1 VRLAYERSL
10 ETRQAASLRKLN
22 HNLSDANL
30 VLAQGGFFAMHIAF
44 AASECVPFSKTGGLA
59 DVVGALPRA
68 LASLG
73 HQVSVYV
80 PRYRQTKLTDPQTVV
95 RSITIPFDD
104 KYRFCSV
111 VTAGSS
117 GGVRFYFV
125 DYPPYFDREALY
137 GGPAGD
143 YPDNAERFALF
154 SRAVLEASKVL
165 GVPHVFHCHDWQSA
179 LVPVMLR
186 TLYAE
191 DPAFREVAT
200 VFTIHNMGYQGLF
213 PPDTLPLLT
222 LPWDLFTI
230 SKMEFFGQVNFLKGA
245 LVLSDF
251 VTTVSKKYSQEIQTT
266 EYGFGLEGVLRN
278 RAATVTGILN
288 GVDYD
293 EWSPETD
300 KFIVAKYSPQDL
312 SGKLQCKKDLLNV
325 FGITNADA
333 NSKVPVIGIVSRFA
347 AQKGFDL
354 IAQIMDRLARE
365 EMIMVVL
372 GSGDKLFED
381 MFRRLN
387 KQFPNKIA
395 AKVAFDNAIA
405 HKIEAGADMFL
416 MPSRYEPCGL
426 NQIYSLKYG
435 TVPIVRATGG
445 LDDTIEPWDAR
456 TGKGTGFKFSDYTGE
471 ALLATIKQA
480 LLAYRDPS
488 SWQTLMRNGMSRDFS
503 WGASARE
510 YGKVYE
516 RARQVRASADAVAA
530 ADLKKEPVLG

>member
-1 VRLAYERSL
+1 
-10 ETRQAASLRKLN
+10 
-22 HNLSDANL
+22 
-30 VLAQGGFFAMHIAF
+30 MHIAF

-68 LASLG
+68 LAALG

-80 PRYRQTKLTDPQTVV
+80 PRYRQTKLADPQTVV

-111 VTAGSS
+111 TTAGTSA
-117 GGVRFYFV
+117 GVRHYFV
-125 DYPPYFDREALY
+125 DYPPYFDRDGIY
-137 GGPAGD
+137 GTIAGD

-154 SRAVLEASKVL
+154 SRAVLEASKIL

-179 LVPVMLR
+179 LIPVMLR
-186 TLYAE
+186 TLYAA
-191 DPAFREVAT
+191 DPAFRDVAT

-213 PPDTLPLLT
+213 PPDTLPLLM
-222 LPWDLFTI
+222 LPWDLLTM

-245 LVLSDF
+245 LVHSDY

-288 GVDYD
+288 GVDYE
-293 EWSPETD
+293 EWSPQSD
-300 KFIVAKYSPQDL
+300 KFTVANYSARDL
-312 SGKLQCKKDLLNV
+312 SGKLRCKQDLLHT
-325 FGITNADA
+325 FGIANVDA
-333 NSKVPVIGIVSRFA
+333 KMPVIGIVSRFA

-354 IAQIMDRLARE
+354 ISQIMDRLARE

-372 GSGDKLFED
+372 GSGDKPYEE
-381 MFRRLN
+381 MFQRLN
-387 KQFPNKIA
+387 RQFPNKIA
-395 AKVAFDNAIA
+395 TKVAFDNAIA

-445 LDDTIEPWDAR
+445 LDDTIDPWDAR
-456 TGKGTGFKFSDYTGE
+456 TGKGTGFKFTDYTGE
-471 ALLATIKQA
+471 ALLTTIKQA
-480 LLAYRDPS
+480 LLDYQDPS
-488 SWQTLMRNGMSRDFS
+488 SWQILMRNGMTRDFS

-516 RARQVRASADAVAA
+516 RARQVRANADYV
-530 ADLKKEPVLG
+530 VVG

>member
-1 VRLAYERSL
+1 
-10 ETRQAASLRKLN
+10 
-22 HNLSDANL
+22 
-30 VLAQGGFFAMHIAF
+30 MHIAF

-59 DVVGALPRA
+59 DVVGAMPRA
-68 LASLG
+68 LAALG

-95 RSITIPFDD
+95 RSITVPFDD

-111 VTAGSS
+111 VTIGASAG
-117 GGVRFYFV
+117 VKYYFV
-125 DYPPYFDREALY
+125 DYPPYFDRDALY
-137 GGPAGD
+137 GTPAGD

-154 SRAVLEASKVL
+154 SRAVLESSKIL

-179 LVPVMLR
+179 LIPVLLR
-186 TLYAE
+186 TLYTE

-222 LPWDLFTI
+222 LPWELLTI
-230 SKMEFFGQVNFLKGA
+230 SMMEFFGQVNFLKGA

-266 EYGFGLEGVLRN
+266 EYGFGLEGVLRS
-278 RAATVTGILN
+278 RSATVTGILN

-293 EWSPETD
+293 EWSPQND
-300 KFIVAKYSPQDL
+300 KFIAAKYGPQDL
-312 SGKLQCKKDLLNV
+312 SGKLQCKKDLLNL
-325 FGITNADA
+325 FGVSNADT
-333 NSKVPVIGIVSRFA
+333 KVPVIGIVSRFA

-354 IAQIMDRLARE
+354 ISQIMDRLARE
-365 EMIMVVL
+365 DMIMVVL
-372 GSGDKLFED
+372 GSGDKPYEE
-381 MFRRLN
+381 MFQRLN

-395 AKVAFDNAIA
+395 AKIAFDNAIA

-445 LDDTIEPWDAR
+445 LDDTIDPWDAR
-456 TGKGTGFKFSDYTGE
+456 TGKGTGFKFSEYTGE

-480 LLAYRDPS
+480 LLDYQDPS
-488 SWQTLMRNGMSRDFS
+488 SWQTLMRNGMGRDFS

-510 YGKVYE
+510 YGKIYD
-516 RARQVRASADAVAA
+516 RARQLRVNAA
-530 ADLKKEPVLG
+530 APKLQV

>member
-1 VRLAYERSL
+1 
-10 ETRQAASLRKLN
+10 
-22 HNLSDANL
+22 
-30 VLAQGGFFAMHIAF
+30 MHIAF

-73 HQVSVYV
+73 HQVSVYL
-80 PRYRQTKLTDPQTVV
+80 PRYRQTKLVDAQTKVC
-95 RSITIPFDD
+95 SITIPFDD

-111 VTAGSS
+111 VTAGKSN
-117 GGVRFYFV
+117 GVQFYFV
-125 DYPPYFDREALY
+125 DYPPFFDREALY

-154 SRAVLEASKVL
+154 SRAVLEASKIL
-165 GVPHVFHCHDWQSA
+165 GVPQVFHCHDWQTA
-179 LVPVMLR
+179 LIPVMLR

-191 DPAFREVAT
+191 DPAFRDVAT

-213 PPDTLPLLT
+213 PPDTLPLLM
-222 LPWDLFTI
+222 LPWELFTM

-245 LVLSDF
+245 LVHSDF
-251 VTTVSKKYSQEIQTT
+251 VTTVSRKYSHEIQTT

-278 RAATVTGILN
+278 RAATVAGILN

-293 EWSPETD
+293 EWSPQTD
-300 KFIVAKYSPQDL
+300 KFILARYSPQDL
-312 SGKLQCKKDLLNV
+312 SGKVQCKKDLLNA
-325 FGITNADA
+325 FGVANAEA
-333 NSKVPVIGIVSRFA
+333 KVPVIGIVSRFA

-354 IAQIMDRLARE
+354 ISQIMDRLARE
-365 EMIMVVL
+365 ELIMVVL
-372 GSGDKLFED
+372 GSGDKPYEE
-381 MFRRLN
+381 MFQRLN
-387 KQFPNKIA
+387 RQFPNKIA
-395 AKVAFDNAIA
+395 AKVAFDNVIA

-456 TGKGTGFKFSDYTGE
+456 SGKGTGFKFTDYTGE

-510 YGKVYE
+510 YSKVYE
-516 RARQVRASADAVAA
+516 RARQVRASADAAA
-530 ADLKKEPVLG
+530 AAELKKEAVLG